1 LVLATLLLGFEVDEL
16 VVELLDLVFLL
27 LNKVLFTRDYVPHV
41 FILFLLSLVNIAGD
55 LVPLLELD
63 LLLLSRL
70 LFLVNL
76 LLCLRDLLLNGVD
89 FALEVLSPLFCS

>member
-1 LVLATLLLGFEVDEL
+1 M
-16 VVELLDLVFLL
+16 

-41 FILFLLSLVNIAGD
+41 FILFLLSLVNVAGD

-76 LLCLRDLLLNGVD
+76 LLCLRDLLLDGID

>member
-1 LVLATLLLGFEVDEL
+1 
-16 VVELLDLVFLL
+16 L

-41 FILFLLSLVNIAGD
+41 FILFLLSLVNVAGD

-76 LLCLRDLLLNGVD
+76 LLCLRDLLLDGID

>member
-1 LVLATLLLGFEVDEL
+1 M
-16 VVELLDLVFLL
+16 
-27 LNKVLFTRDYVPHV
+27 LNKVLFTRDYVTHV
-41 FILFLLSLVNIAGD
+41 FILFLLSLVNVAGD

-76 LLCLRDLLLNGVD
+76 LLCLRDLLLDGID